1 MFLYKIIAFK
11 IKHRVLLVHML
22 WSGSGHSDKAA
33 MSGHMC
39 LIPVVYNNNNKPA
52 IAVLSPLVMHSTLW
66 LNLSDWEAITVVNCC
81 PLIDAKCLLGCG
93 VVSKRQRRRQERSWR
108 RSANGVDP
116 PPTDTDHVWACS
128 DGYTHSLVKS
138 FTQAWSRG
146 GPREGGTTWREKQ
159 LGLPGPSV

>member
-52 IAVLSPLVMHSTLW
+52 IAVLSPLAMHSTL
-66 LNLSDWEAITVVNCC
+66 
-81 PLIDAKCLLGCG
+81 
-93 VVSKRQRRRQERSWR
+93 
-108 RSANGVDP
+108 
-116 PPTDTDHVWACS
+116 
-128 DGYTHSLVKS
+128 
-138 FTQAWSRG
+138 
-146 GPREGGTTWREKQ
+146 
-159 LGLPGPSV
+159 